1 MEEKE
6 KTGGAVENAA
16 EQSSDAGSEEKAVT
30 PETPEA
36 RRARYRAL
44 VTGEFKD
51 LYTADTQRIID
62 CRFKETR
69 SLAEA
74 LERQHGVLAALLE
87 RYGAAAPEELEA
99 AVEAHVEQARMEAQR
114 QAEKRL
120 ADHIRSMGVR
130 PQENGASAQNAVTS
144 QRDVARLTR
153 DQRAEYAKRAAR
165 GEVITFH

>member
-1 MEEKE
+1 MKEEE
-6 KTGGAVENAA
+6 KTGGAANAA
-16 EQSSDAGSEEKAVT
+16 EPSPAAEGEEKETT

-69 SLAEA
+69 GLQET
-74 LERQHGVLAALLE
+74 LERQTAALSALLE
-87 RYGAAAPEELEA
+87 RYGAAGPQELEA
-99 AVEAHVEQARMEAQR
+99 AVETYVERAKLEAQR

-120 ADHIRSMGVR
+120 ADHIRSMGAR
-130 PQENGASAQNAVTS
+130 PQENGARAQNAVTA
-144 QRDVARLTR
+144 QPDVARLTR

-165 GEVITFH
+165 GEVVTFH